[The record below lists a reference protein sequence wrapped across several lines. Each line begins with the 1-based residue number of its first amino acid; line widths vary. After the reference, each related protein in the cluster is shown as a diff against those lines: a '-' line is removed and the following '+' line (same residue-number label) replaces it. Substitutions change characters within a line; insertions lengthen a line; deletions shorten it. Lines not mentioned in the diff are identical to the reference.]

1 MREKGVEMRA
11 MDCSCGH
18 HLEAANDAELFE
30 QARAHV
36 DNDHPEMDLSN
47 EELRSILAQGAYDK

>member
-1 MREKGVEMRA
+1 MRA

-47 EELRSILAQGAYDK
+47 EELRSILAEGAYDK

>member
-1 MREKGVEMRA
+1 MRA

-18 HLEAANDAELFE
+18 HMEAANDEELFE

-36 DNDHPEMDLSN
+36 DDDHPEMDLSD
-47 EELRSILAQGAYDK
+47 EELHDILARGAYYA